1 MDRADSEGVQIER
14 NIEMKALSLAAIL
27 AVVSLSVV
35 PTFANEDGDNDSI
48 HGRSAFAVESALRE
62 RGVVASGVEE
72 WGGLIRAW
80 IPNGDGGTTM
90 QFFDADTLQPVQG

>member
-1 MDRADSEGVQIER
+1 MFRKKGTSK
-14 NIEMKALSLAAIL
+14 MKALSLAAVL
-27 AVVSLSVV
+27 AVIGLSVV

-62 RGVVASGVEE
+62 RGVVASSVEE

-80 IPNGDGGTTM
+80 VPDGNGGTTM
-90 QFFDADTLQPVQG
+90 LFFDADTLQRVSPTLS

>member
-1 MDRADSEGVQIER
+1 
-14 NIEMKALSLAAIL
+14 MKALSLAAVL
-27 AVVSLSVV
+27 AAVSLSVV

-62 RGVVASGVEE
+62 RGVIASGVEE

-80 IPNGDGGTTM
+80 VPNGNGGTTM
-90 QFFDADTLQPVQG
+90 ELFDADTLQPVSSSQG